1 MRFRPRRISTLMYVI
16 LFICSQSFNPAL
28 SHSANAAS
36 TNTESSTG
44 EPLEIGYEILETVQR
59 NVTPFTQG
67 LELYDDHLYESSGI
81 YGESTLRIYDP
92 YTGEVIVSQGLPE
105 YVFGEGL
112 TVHDSRLYILTWK
125 AEQVYIHDTNLKPL
139 DVGTI
144 EGEGWGICSNGNELI
159 TSNGSSD
166 LAFRNPGNLQVNYTL
181 EVTLSGEPLDRLNE
195 LECVGG
201 YIYANRWHDDRIFRI
216 NSESGTVEGVLN
228 LEELIDGYSP
238 DEEES
243 VLNGI
248 AHIPET
254 NDFWVTGKN
263 WPTFHLIRLND
274 TMYVENID
282 VVVKTFDTQYAIFGL
297 VLFAIFGPLAGSAL
311 RTNSEPKGIQAPAS
325 NEIQEEA

>member
-1 MRFRPRRISTLMYVI
+1 MYVI

-92 YTGEVIVSQGLPE
+92 YTGEVIVSQELPE

-144 EGEGWGICSNGNELI
+144 EGEGWGVCSNGNELI

-195 LECVGG
+195 L
-201 YIYANRWHDDRIFRI
+201 
-216 NSESGTVEGVLN
+216 
-228 LEELIDGYSP
+228 
-238 DEEES
+238 
-243 VLNGI
+243 
-248 AHIPET
+248 
-254 NDFWVTGKN
+254 
-263 WPTFHLIRLND
+263 HLSLQQN
-274 TMYVENID
+274 
-282 VVVKTFDTQYAIFGL
+282 
-297 VLFAIFGPLAGSAL
+297 
-311 RTNSEPKGIQAPAS
+311 
-325 NEIQEEA
+325 